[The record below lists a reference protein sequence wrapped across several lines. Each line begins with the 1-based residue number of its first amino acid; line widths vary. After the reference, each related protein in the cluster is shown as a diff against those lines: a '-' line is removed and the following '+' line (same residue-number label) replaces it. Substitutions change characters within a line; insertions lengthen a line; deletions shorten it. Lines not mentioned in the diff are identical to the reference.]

1 MKNIKDHPNKKN
13 TMRLS
18 VVVFTYLLS
27 GMQMLFAA
35 DRVSIDEILANPTEY
50 DNQLVNIK
58 GQVTRFTPGSE
69 NVTDSYLILGEFGNT
84 ISVTTLD
91 QKPEVFKVYEVEG
104 TVVLD
109 PYNGTPY
116 VIEKQKELVRDTT
129 GMNNPLILFAFFIG
143 FLILAVLVIVL
154 LARTS
159 KLHGV
164 ERPKDMV
171 TTSGNAAIDYNNDFK
186 TIRIPT
192 NTPKTLQFIPGKLII
207 TAGEDK
213 GKEFLISGYPTPKGN
228 VVSVGREVV
237 VGEKMYS
244 HIQLNDKTVSR
255 RQAELIHKD
264 DKLFL
269 RNVSETNYTSLDGKE
284 LGTQEVRH
292 IKKNAIIKM
301 GDLEFQ
307 YTTD

>member
-1 MKNIKDHPNKKN
+1 MKINHWQ
-13 TMRLS
+13 RLT
-18 VVVFTYLLS
+18 FLLIGLIAIS
-27 GMQMLFAA
+27 ISALKAA
-35 DRVSIDEILANPTEY
+35 DDVPIDDILSDPKSF
-50 DNQLVNIK
+50 DNQIVTIK
-58 GQVTRFTPGSE
+58 GQVTRFTPGNE
-69 NVTDSYLILGEFGNT
+69 NTTDSYLVQGEYGNT
-84 ISVTTLD
+84 ISVTTMD
-91 QKPEVFKVYEVEG
+91 ERPEVFKVYEIVG

-116 VIEKQKELVRDTT
+116 VIEKNKDIVRDTS

-164 ERPKDMV
+164 DRPKEMV
-171 TTSGNAAIDYNNDFK
+171 TTSGNSAIDYNNDFK

-192 NTPKTLQFIPGKLII
+192 NTPKTLQFIPGKLVI
-207 TAGEDK
+207 TSGEDE

-228 VVSVGREVV
+228 VVSIGREVV
-237 VGEKMYS
+237 VGERMYS
-244 HIQLNDKTVSR
+244 HIQLNDRTVSR

-269 RNVSETNYTSLDGKE
+269 RNVSETNYTSLEGKE
-284 LGTQEVRH
+284 LGPQEVRH
-292 IKKNAIIKM
+292 VKKNAVIKM

-307 YTTD
+307 YIVD